1 MAVKKDPKSRKG
13 VGGRKGLYHE
23 WISKEGL
30 IKLEGYARDGKTD
43 KQIAE
48 IIGIS
53 TVTLYDWKNKY
64 PEFSNALKNGKEII
78 DRQVESMLLQKA
90 LGHATSEEILYSYDE
105 YGNATEERRIVKKP
119 VADTAAITLWLKNR
133 MSDKWTDRVDHTL
146 QIEEISPE
154 ERRKKIEEL
163 QKKLEG

>member
-1 MAVKKDPKSRKG
+1 MTTRKKASK
-13 VGGRKGLYHE
+13 VGRKGLYND
-23 WISKEGL
+23 WINKRGL

-53 TVTLYDWKNKY
+53 IATFYEWKNRF
-64 PEFSNALKNGKEII
+64 PEFTDALKNGKEVV

-90 LGHATSEEILYSYDE
+90 LGRAESEEILYSYDE
-105 YGNATEERRIVKKP
+105 YGNQVEERRIVKKP

-133 MSDKWTDRVDHTL
+133 MGDKWTDKVEHSL

-154 ERRKKIEEL
+154 ERKARIEAL
-163 QKKLEG
+163 QKRLEG